1 MVNNIIQKKEK
12 LMESKRD
19 ENKNTSENNDSS
31 DEIDPEFEQMIDWR
45 SKKVIKW
52 TFLTTVFCIYLY
64 DR

>member
-1 MVNNIIQKKEK
+1 MVNNIIQKKER

-19 ENKNTSENNDSS
+19 ENKNTSENDDSS
-31 DEIDPEFEQMIDWR
+31 DDIDPEFEQMIDWR

>member
-1 MVNNIIQKKEK
+1 MVNNIIQKKER

-19 ENKNTSENNDSS
+19 ENKNTSENDDSS

>member
-1 MVNNIIQKKEK
+1 MVNNIIQKKER

-45 SKKVIKW
+45 SKKVIK
-52 TFLTTVFCIYLY
+52 
-64 DR
+64 

>member
-19 ENKNTSENNDSS
+19 ENKNTSENDDSS

>member
-1 MVNNIIQKKEK
+1 MVNNIIQKKER

-19 ENKNTSENNDSS
+19 ENKNTSENDDSS

-52 TFLTTVFCIYLY
+52 TFLTTIFCIYLY

>member
-19 ENKNTSENNDSS
+19 ENKNTSENDDSS
-31 DEIDPEFEQMIDWR
+31 DEIDPEFEQMIDLR

>member
-19 ENKNTSENNDSS
+19 ENKNTSENDDSS
-31 DEIDPEFEQMIDWR
+31 DDIDPEFEQMIDWR